1 MRNENSYNNRWNL
14 FFEGGRNNL
23 EEKKMKVIKEQKIDN
38 EKLQDTKQA
47 NEKLEKDNL
56 KKEKTLGEKIVE
68 GRKDKGLS
76 QEKFAEK
83 IGCTRQMVSRWEQNQ
98 ATPRM
103 QKIKKMSSVLGI
115 PVQELIFTDKEKLKE
130 QRKKKLKKLLNRK
143 NIIRCLII
151 AVIIISALY
160 FLYSG
165 YKFLVLNT
173 ISSRVAEY
181 ENANNYH
188 FIIETYIDNGRTN
201 KKEAWY
207 KDGLYKI
214 TETNIANNVEK
225 SNTIYLDINNGYRYL
240 IDEENKT
247 YSQVKLFN
255 SESYDNGKFMYSLF
269 PLDIK
274 RENINF
280 KEVYLKINKFFAYF
294 KDNKIYLTINNENI
308 QFNKDTLLPISQ
320 TTVFT
325 ENQNIIEKLIK
336 YRIELNLVNNKDVE
350 ISDEYKKMN

>member
-1 MRNENSYNNRWNL
+1 
-14 FFEGGRNNL
+14 
-23 EEKKMKVIKEQKIDN
+23 MKVIKEEKIDN
-38 EKLQDTKQA
+38 EKLQDSKQS

-115 PVQELIFTDKEKLKE
+115 PIQELVFTDKEKLKE

-143 NIIRCLII
+143 NIIRSLII
-151 AVIIISALY
+151 AVIIIAALY

-165 YKFLVLNT
+165 YKFLVLNS
-173 ISSRVAEY
+173 ISSRIAEY

-188 FIIETYIDNGRTN
+188 FIMESYIDKKISN
-201 KKEAWY
+201 KKEVWY

-214 TETNIANNVEK
+214 IETNIANDVEDI
-225 SNTIYLDINNGYRYL
+225 SITYMDINNKIKYM
-240 IDEENKT
+240 IDENNKT
-247 YSQVKLFN
+247 YSQIKLYN
-255 SESYDNGKFMYSLF
+255 IKLYDNGKYMYSSF
-269 PLDIK
+269 PPEIIK
-274 RENINF
+274 EKIDLKKLSF
-280 KEVYLKINKFFAYF
+280 KINKIFAYF
-294 KDNKIYLTINNENI
+294 KDNDIYLTINNEYI
-308 QFNKDTLLPISQ
+308 QFNKETLLPTSQ
-320 TTVFT
+320 TTVFV
-325 ENQNIIEKLIK
+325 ENQDKLEKFIS
-336 YRIELNLVNNKDVE
+336 YNIELNNVIDKDIK
-350 ISDEYKKMN
+350 ISDEYEKIN

>member
-1 MRNENSYNNRWNL
+1 
-14 FFEGGRNNL
+14 
-23 EEKKMKVIKEQKIDN
+23 MKVIKEEKINN
-38 EKLQDTKQA
+38 EKLQNTKQA

-130 QRKKKLKKLLNRK
+130 QRKKKIKKLFNRK
-143 NIIRCLII
+143 NIIRSLII
-151 AVIIISALY
+151 AVIIIAALY

-165 YKFLVLNT
+165 YKFLVLNS

-188 FIIETYIDNGRTN
+188 CIVKSYIDNNINN
-201 KKEAWY
+201 KKEVWY

-214 TETNIANNVEK
+214 IETNIANNVEE
-225 SNTIYLDINNGYRYL
+225 SSTTYIDINNKYIYV
-240 IDEENKT
+240 IDKESKT
-247 YSQVKLFN
+247 YSQIKLFN
-255 SESYDNGKFMYSLF
+255 SEFYDNGKFMYSLF

-274 RENINF
+274 RESINL
-280 KEVYLKINKFFAYF
+280 KETAFKINRVFAYI
-294 KDNKIYLTINNENI
+294 KDNNIELIINNEHI
-308 QFNKDTLLPISQ
+308 LFNKDTLLPISQ

-325 ENQNIIEKLIK
+325 ENQNKIENTNK
-336 YRIELNLVNNKDVE
+336 YAIQLNCVIDNDVRISND
-350 ISDEYKKMN
+350 YKKIN

>member
-1 MRNENSYNNRWNL
+1 
-14 FFEGGRNNL
+14 
-23 EEKKMKVIKEQKIDN
+23 MKVIKEQKIDN

-130 QRKKKLKKLLNRK
+130 QRKKKIKKLFNRK
-143 NIIRCLII
+143 NIIRSLII
-151 AVIIISALY
+151 AVIIIAALY

-165 YKFLVLNT
+165 YKFLVLNS
-173 ISSRVAEY
+173 ISSKIAEY

-188 FIIETYIDNGRTN
+188 FIMETYIEKNINN
-201 KKEAWY
+201 KKEVWY

-214 TETNIANNVEK
+214 IETNIVNNVEK
-225 SNTIYLDINNGYRYL
+225 SNTIYLDIDNGYRYL

-255 SESYDNGKFMYSLF
+255 ADSYDKGKFMYSLF
-269 PLDIK
+269 PLDILK
-274 RENINF
+274 ENINL
-280 KEVYLKINKFFAYF
+280 KGISLKINKVFAYF
-294 KDNKIYLTINNENI
+294 KDNKIYLTMNNETM
-308 QFNKDTLLPISQ
+308 QFNKDNLLPISQ
-320 TTVFT
+320 TTMFT
-325 ENQNIIEKLIK
+325 ENQNKLEKFVNYDIQ
-336 YRIELNLVNNKDVE
+336 LNSVNDNDVKVL
-350 ISDEYKKMN
+350 DEYKRIN

>member
-1 MRNENSYNNRWNL
+1 
-14 FFEGGRNNL
+14 
-23 EEKKMKVIKEQKIDN
+23 MKVIKEEKINN
-38 EKLQDTKQA
+38 ENLQDTKQA

-56 KKEKTLGEKIVE
+56 KKEKTLGEKILE

-98 ATPRM
+98 AMPRM

-115 PVQELIFTDKEKLKE
+115 PIQELIFTDKEKLKE
-130 QRKKKLKKLLNRK
+130 QRKKKIKKLLNHK
-143 NIIRCLII
+143 NIIRSLII
-151 AVIIISALY
+151 AVIVIVALY

-165 YKFLVLNT
+165 YKFLVLNS

-188 FIIETYIDNGRTN
+188 CIVKSYIDNNINN
-201 KKEAWY
+201 KKEVWY

-214 TETNIANNVEK
+214 IETNIANNVEE
-225 SNTIYLDINNGYRYL
+225 SSTTYIDINNKYIYV
-240 IDEENKT
+240 IDKESKT
-247 YSQVKLFN
+247 YSQIKLFN
-255 SESYDNGKFMYSLF
+255 SEFYDNGKFMYSLF

-274 RENINF
+274 RESINL
-280 KEVYLKINKFFAYF
+280 KETAFKINRVFAYI
-294 KDNKIYLTINNENI
+294 KDNNIELIINNEHI
-308 QFNKDTLLPISQ
+308 LFNKDTLLPISQ

-325 ENQNIIEKLIK
+325 ENQNKIENTNK
-336 YRIELNLVNNKDVE
+336 YAIQLNCVIDNDVRISND
-350 ISDEYKKMN
+350 YKKIN